1 MTRYEY
7 KVLPAP
13 KRGEKVRGLRGTEA
27 RFAHALEVLM
37 NEQGAEG
44 WEYQRTDTLPC
55 EERVGFTGRTT
66 TFQHVLV
73 FRKSVAD
80 ETAEAPRLLERPSD
94 EKAPAIEL
102 VGQKPKEQGKA
113 PPVGGAR
120 KDDPGKTANAPD
132 IAQN

>member
-13 KRGEKVRGLRGTEA
+13 KRGEKVRGLRGIEA
-27 RFAHALEVLM
+27 RFAHSLEVLM

-73 FRKSVAD
+73 FRKAVEE
-80 ETAEAPRLLERPSD
+80 ETVDAPRLLERPSH
-94 EKAPAIEL
+94 EKAPVIGL
-102 VGQKPKEQGKA
+102 VGRKEEGKA
-113 PPVGGAR
+113 PSVGSAR
-120 KDDPGKTANAPD
+120 KDDPGKTASAPD
-132 IAQN
+132 AAKT

>member
-27 RFAHALEVLM
+27 RFAHSLEVLM

-66 TFQHVLV
+66 KFQHVLV
-73 FRKSVAD
+73 FRKAIEN
-80 ETAEAPRLLERPSD
+80 ETEAPRLLERPLD
-94 EKAPAIEL
+94 EKAPVIGH
-102 VGQKPKEQGKA
+102 VGRKDEGKA
-113 PPVGGAR
+113 PPVGGVR
-120 KDDPGKTANAPD
+120 KDDPGQAIKAPD
-132 IAQN
+132 TEKT